1 MQHVKEFI
9 KLCQDAYYK
18 GMSIISDEE
27 YDALIR
33 RFPLEE
39 EIGPKGDVPHLFRM
53 FSLQKVYPGRGEE
66 VPFQGIETPKLDG
79 CAISL
84 LYIDGK
90 FVSALT
96 RGNGI
101 LGNDVTHN
109 VKLLNIPKQI
119 SQKTPVQITGEV
131 HITKEVENMRN
142 FASGAINLKDSGE
155 FLSRIA
161 EGGLMFTAYSIQCET
176 GKVGLTATFCGD
188 MHILQ
193 GDGFVTC
200 LDISS
205 RVDWFPTD
213 GVVVRMDGNNQFNAA
228 GWTNKFPRG
237 AYAIKEDDEGEVTTL
252 ERVEWQV
259 GASGKV
265 TPVGYFTPVVIDDAV
280 ISKATLNNVGYITA
294 LDLEIGCQI
303 RVIRSGGVI
312 PRIIERVYE

>member
-9 KLCQDAYYK
+9 ELCQNAYYQ
-18 GMSIISDEE
+18 GNSIISDEE

-33 RFPLEE
+33 RFPLED

-53 FSLQKVYPGRGEE
+53 YSLQKVYPGRGDDL
-66 VPFQGIETPKLDG
+66 PFQGIETPKLDG

-101 LGNDVTHN
+101 LGNDVTDN
-109 VKLLNIPKQI
+109 VAMLNVPKTI
-119 SQKTPVQITGEV
+119 RQKTPTQITGEV

-142 FASGAINLKDSGE
+142 FASGAINLKDTDE
-155 FLSRIA
+155 FFKRIV
-161 EGGLMFTAYSIQCET
+161 EGGLVFTAYSIQCET
-176 GKVGLTATFCGD
+176 DKVGLTGTYLGD
-188 MHILQ
+188 MMILQ
-193 GDGFVTC
+193 EDGFLTC
-200 LDISS
+200 ANISS
-205 RVDWFPTD
+205 KLDWFPTD
-213 GVVVRMDGNNQFNAA
+213 GIVVRMDGNNQFNAA
-228 GWTNKFPRG
+228 GWTNKHPRG
-237 AYAIKEDDEGEVTTL
+237 AYAIKEDDEGEITTL

-265 TPVGYFTPVVIDDAV
+265 TPVGYFTPVVIDDATIV
-280 ISKATLNNVGYITA
+280 KATLNNVDYIKS
-294 LDLEIGCQI
+294 LDLELGCSI

-312 PRIIERVYE
+312 PRIVERVYE